1 MRTSAASRRSTSP
14 TLPTNR
20 PRLIDD
26 RLLVDLVLAA
36 EPPGWIRGG
45 ALFTTQYWYYRA
57 ARAAVAGGSG
67 QLSGPF
73 AQLPIDEQARAIEA
87 LLTLP
92 DDIGLPEVRALV
104 PEMVEVSRRHQR
116 LNLLNVEAVA
126 AAAVLDAAVLLAPR
140 TADGVLPDVLD
151 TESIEWSVTEPG

>member
-1 MRTSAASRRSTSP
+1 M
-14 TLPTNR
+14 PTNR

-26 RLLVDLVLAA
+26 RLLVDLILAA
-36 EPPGWIRGG
+36 ETPGWASGG
-45 ALFTTQYWYYRA
+45 PFFTTQYWYYRA
-57 ARAAVAGGSG
+57 ARAAVAGGGG

-73 AQLPIDEQARAIEA
+73 AELPLDEQARAIEA

-92 DDIGLPEVRALV
+92 DDVGLPDVRALV

-116 LNLLNVEAVA
+116 LNPLNVEVVA
-126 AAAVLDAAVLLAPR
+126 AASVLDAAVLLAPR

-151 TESIEWSVTEPG
+151 AASIDWSVAEPG